1 ARGISRD
8 RPVEARAGFAGAP
21 ELGEGGAASDERVE
35 RGVLAVG
42 IGREQPLGLRR
53 LSRLVQV
60 RAEQR
65 RGAFVVGADRNRAA
79 QGLHRGAEPAGLA
92 PQERELHRARLVSP
106 PARVWGARARTAS
119 PPVSPGSGRGG
130 TVL

>member
-1 ARGISRD
+1 
-8 RPVEARAGFAGAP
+8 
-21 ELGEGGAASDERVE
+21 
-35 RGVLAVG
+35 
-42 IGREQPLGLRR
+42 
-53 LSRLVQV
+53 RLVQV

-130 TVL
+130 TVLMIGRLRRADRDGHAAALSPG